1 METFQKTLGNFI
13 HDFASGDAVRHL
25 ADNGLTVDEIVKRL
39 DFPTPK
45 TKVAEIVFQHY
56 IDKGKITLTKPE
68 GAIKSVTYVKE
79 QGEFGRVSMRQV
91 VKTIETNPEDYVL
104 CDFGKQM
111 YKVGKINNPDSLTE
125 RAKRHLEALPWPLQ
139 EVWVNKEL
147 LRG

>member
-1 METFQKTLGNFI
+1 METFHKTLGNFI

-111 YKVGKINNPDSLTE
+111 YKAGKISNPDSLTE